1 MTSNVQSPHLLIAAW
16 PGMGNVAVLAAHYLV
31 QRFGFQPS
39 GELQAPGHFDI
50 GAVEVSAGLIKS
62 PRQPRNVF
70 YTGTLGENG
79 LRTTVFVG
87 ESQPAQGAYAL
98 AGKLMDFARA
108 HGVTRVVTFASLGSQ
123 MHPTDS
129 SSVHGAATAPEGVEQ
144 LKDAGVT
151 LMEGGQIGG
160 LNGVVLGAAM
170 ERGVNGQCLLG
181 EIPFFAAGVPN
192 PKAVKSVL
200 DTFATVMNIDLDT
213 SDLDQHIE
221 GMERVLLQMME
232 RLQNQHGAGPE
243 FPSSDDA
250 GQTQEPGQTHQGQ
263 PRRKGIANA
272 KIDDATRQRI
282 EELFET
288 ARGDRSKS
296 AELKAELDRLGVFAS
311 YEDRFL
317 DLFKRAE

>member
-1 MTSNVQSPHLLIAAW
+1 MTSNTQPPHLLIAAW

-31 QRFGFQPS
+31 QRFGMQPA
-39 GELQAPGHFDI
+39 GELSAPGHFDI

-70 YTGTLGENG
+70 FTGTLGENG
-79 LRTTVFVG
+79 IKTTVFVG
-87 ESQPAQGAYAL
+87 ESQPASGAYVL

-108 HGVTRVVTFASLGSQ
+108 HGVTRVITFASLGSQ
-123 MHPTDS
+123 MNPTEAS
-129 SSVHGAATAPEGVEQ
+129 GVHGAATGPEGVEQ

-200 DTFATVMNIDLDT
+200 DTFATLMNVEIDT

-221 GMERVLLQMME
+221 GMERVLMQMME
-232 RLQNQHGAGPE
+232 RLQSQQNGTPE
-243 FPSSDDA
+243 FPSNDDT
-250 GQTQEPGQTHQGQ
+250 GEPPASSQTHPGQ
-263 PRRKGIANA
+263 PRRKSTANA
-272 KIDDATRQRI
+272 KIDDATRQKI
-282 EELFET
+282 EELFQ
-288 ARGDRSKS
+288 AAMADRSKS
-296 AELKAELDRLGVFAS
+296 SELKAELDRLGIFAA

>member
-1 MTSNVQSPHLLIAAW
+1 MTSNVPSPHLLIAAW
-16 PGMGNVAVLAAHYLV
+16 PGMGNVAVLAAHFLV
-31 QRFGFQPS
+31 QRFGFQPA

-50 GAVEVSAGLIKS
+50 GAVEVSAGLVKP

-70 YTGTLGENG
+70 YSGTLGEG
-79 LRTTVFVG
+79 GIRTTIFVG
-87 ESQPAQGAYAL
+87 ESQPAQGAYVL

-123 MHPTDS
+123 MHPAEA
-129 SSVHGAATAPEGVEQ
+129 SSVHGAATDPQSVEQ
-144 LKDAGVT
+144 LRDAGVT

-170 ERGVNGQCLLG
+170 ERGVSGQCLLG

-200 DTFATVMNIDLDT
+200 DTFATLMGVDIDT

-232 RLQNQHGAGPE
+232 RMQHQNSETPGLDLPENGPR
-243 FPSSDDA
+243 SDEPQANDA
-250 GQTQEPGQTHQGQ
+250 DKA
-263 PRRKGIANA
+263 RRKGIASA
-272 KIDDATRQRI
+272 KLDDATRQKI
-282 EELFET
+282 EELFER
-288 ARGDRSKS
+288 ARADRSRS
-296 AELKAELDRLGVFAS
+296 GELKAELDRLGVFAA